1 MEPAVLVVD
10 FWDQDGLVAS
20 LEVSGSK
27 MKRKYTIKEITD
39 GYFVNISNINKL

>member
-20 LEVSGSK
+20 LEVSGSE
-27 MKRKYTIKEITD
+27 MKLI
-39 GYFVNISNINKL
+39 VNQ